1 MKYSG
6 GFCVQIQLSSMQ
18 LTDPQISHKR
28 KPTMRVLNIQHL
40 TTYRYANPVTFGD
53 HRMML
58 RPRGSHDLRL
68 LSTRLDITPQ
78 PNAIRWMH
86 DVFGNSV
93 AVVSFNASANELR
106 IESEIE
112 LEHYETHEPDCP
124 IEQYAE
130 TYPFSYSADEV
141 PDLMR
146 SIERH
151 YPDPKHEV
159 DLWAK
164 RFVQISGATNT
175 LAMLT
180 AMTHAIKDQ
189 GFQYAAR
196 ANEGCQPPDETLRLK
211 SGSCRDF
218 ALLMIEAARSLGLA
232 ARFVSGYLYI
242 PAADQNGNVGGGE
255 THAWVEVYL
264 PGAGWMEF
272 DPTNA
277 IVGNR
282 DLIRVAVVRDPK
294 QAVPVAGSFIGAA
307 GDYLGMQV
315 DVRVT
320 SPDLKP
326 LTPQAAASVVS
337 R

>member
-1 MKYSG
+1 M
-6 GFCVQIQLSSMQ
+6 
-18 LTDPQISHKR
+18 
-28 KPTMRVLNIQHL
+28 MRVLKIQHL

-68 LSTRLDITPQ
+68 LSTRLEITPK
-78 PNAIRWMH
+78 PTAIRWMH

-93 AVVSFNASANELR
+93 AVASFNTSANELR
-106 IESEIE
+106 IESVIE
-112 LEHYETHEPDCP
+112 LEHYETNEPDCP
-124 IEQYAE
+124 IEKYAE
-130 TYPFSYSADEV
+130 TYPFSYSVNEV

-146 SIERH
+146 MIERH
-151 YPDPKHEV
+151 YPDPQHQV

-164 RFVQISGATNT
+164 RFVKTDGVTNT
-175 LAMLT
+175 LDILM
-180 AMTHAIKDQ
+180 AMTRAIKTE

-196 ANEGCQPPDETLRLK
+196 STEGCQPPDETLRLK

-218 ALLMIEAARSLGLA
+218 ALMMIEAARSLGLA
-232 ARFVSGYLYI
+232 ARFVTGYLYM
-242 PAADQNGNVGGGE
+242 PTTAQNGNVGGGE

-264 PGAGWMEF
+264 PGSGWMEF

-294 QAVPVAGSFIGAA
+294 QAVPVAGSFTGAS

-320 SPDLKP
+320 SLSAQESDS
-326 LTPQAAASVVS
+326 QVAAG
-337 R
+337 